1 MGMCPGDFR
10 HFTPAEFEVVTSE
23 FSADRQEQTR
33 DRWEC
38 MRLLASITIQPHVRR
53 KLTPRQL
60 LPLPWD
66 KDATTAA
73 MIVFIKV
80 VLPGVVPAEIF
91 GLYGD

>member
-66 KDATTAA
+66 NKKPVIRNNAPQLTAQERR
-73 MIVFIKV
+73 
-80 VLPGVVPAEIF
+80 EI
-91 GLYGD
+91 

>member
-1 MGMCPGDFR
+1 MRPDDFR
-10 HFTPAEFEVVTSE
+10 HLTPAEFEAISSE

-33 DRWEC
+33 DRWER

-66 KDATTAA
+66 KETGGMSRPNDLT
-73 MIVFIKV
+73 KEER
-80 VLPGVVPAEIF
+80 LKRLSRRLGK
-91 GLYGD
+91 

>member
-1 MGMCPGDFR
+1 MRPGDFR
-10 HFTPAEFEVVTSE
+10 HLTPAEFEAIAAE

-33 DRWEC
+33 DRWER

-66 KDATTAA
+66 KDATPAA
-73 MIVFIKV
+73 M
-80 VLPGVVPAEIF
+80 PD
-91 GLYGD
+91 GLSKEERLTRLVRRLRRG